1 MELIFEILFDF
12 IVEGSVGAVGDKK
25 VPLPLRIVAAV
36 FLVALFGTLIAVCLY
51 IGITEKNW
59 VGFAIAGL
67 IAVIIVAAVRKIIKK
82 HRN

>member
-12 IVEGSVGAVGDKK
+12 IVEGTVGAVGDKK

-36 FLVALFGTLIAVCLY
+36 FLVALFGTLIAV
-51 IGITEKNW
+51 
-59 VGFAIAGL
+59 
-67 IAVIIVAAVRKIIKK
+67 IIVAAVRKIIKK

>member
-36 FLVALFGTLIAVCLY
+36 FLVALFGTLIAACLY